1 MEGEQTDDVWGVI
14 DFTPNTDFPDIRN
27 ICLIHSNNG
36 TCMIIPREDD
46 KVRLYIQLD
55 SKNVADASTI
65 RVNKSQTSP
74 LQLFDVA
81 RKSFHPYTFQ
91 TPEFFDWWT
100 VYIVGQRVASKFS
113 VGERV
118 FIVGDACHT
127 HSPKA
132 GQGMNASMNDSHN
145 LAWKLTHVLR
155 GWAKLPLLKTYEL
168 ERRKF
173 AQDLIGFDKHFA
185 KLFAGKPRT
194 EENQDGISH
203 EFFLK
208 IFQTFGGFT
217 SGIGICYTDS
227 LITDTQHQS
236 YATNLVIGQRVLPQV
251 FLRAADC
258 RPFEIQ
264 DLLPSDA
271 RFKLILFIGD
281 TSDSSQLG
289 TINKFASEL
298 DGVLGK
304 LAPSGQIST
313 MFDILV
319 ICSDTK
325 TSIRLGYQKL
335 PPLLRSHWSRVFID
349 DKDLKGASGGD
360 GYKNYGIDS
369 QTGAIVVVR
378 PDGYVGTVSPLDKIG
393 DINTYFGS
401 FAIGREPSK

>member
-1 MEGEQTDDVWGVI
+1 
-14 DFTPNTDFPDIRN
+14 
-27 ICLIHSNNG
+27 
-36 TCMIIPREDD
+36 
-46 KVRLYIQLD
+46 
-55 SKNVADASTI
+55 
-65 RVNKSQTSP
+65 
-74 LQLFDVA
+74 LFDVA
-81 RKSFHPYTFQ
+81 RKSFQPYTFQ

-113 VGERV
+113 VEDRL

-155 GWAKLPLLKTYEL
+155 GWAKLSLLKTYEL

-173 AQDLIGFDKHFA
+173 AQDLINFDKQFA
-185 KLFAGKPRT
+185 KLFSGKPRT
-194 EENQDGISH
+194 EENQDGVSH

-236 YATNLVIGQRVLPQV
+236 YAKNLVIGQRVLPQV
-251 FLRAADC
+251 ILRAADC

-271 RFKLILFIGD
+271 RFKIILFIGD
-281 TSDSSQLG
+281 TSDSRQLG
-289 TINKFASEL
+289 IINDLANEL

-304 LAPSGQIST
+304 LAPSGRIFT
-313 MFDILV
+313 MFDILAV
-319 ICSDTK
+319 CSDTK
-325 TSIRLGYQKL
+325 ISIRLGYKKL
-335 PPLLRSHWSRVFID
+335 PLLIRSHWSRVFID
-349 DKDLKGASGGD
+349 DKDLQGTSGGD
-360 GYKNYGIDS
+360 GYKNYGIDNK
-369 QTGAIVVVR
+369 TGAIVIVR
-378 PDGYVGTVSPLDKIG
+378 PDGYVGMISPLDKIS
-393 DINTYFGS
+393 DIDVYFGS
-401 FAIGREPSK
+401 FAISRNFSKI